1 MWQIW
6 TCVLNKARR
15 SPSHPDKQ
23 SLKRISADNVW
34 AMLRLTCVTCPAA
47 TGTLIGCAWAY
58 PLIAI
63 VWYSKF
69 RITGVFK
76 KNERNG
82 SHKLVV
88 RLGPTSAWKYCK
100 IQRLRPSKMTRL
112 TFWHWHWAYPFWH
125 RKCNY
130 FKKSFFLINFF
141 I

>member
-63 VWYSKF
+63 GLIFEISNHGSF
-69 RITGVFK
+69 QK
-76 KNERNG
+76 KREKRQPQACRTPG
-82 SHKLVV
+82 AHQCMEVL
-88 RLGPTSAWKYCK
+88 
-100 IQRLRPSKMTRL
+100 
-112 TFWHWHWAYPFWH
+112 
-125 RKCNY
+125 
-130 FKKSFFLINFF
+130 
-141 I
+141 